1 MKPLEGVRV
10 LDLTHAMSGPFAT
23 MWMADMGAEVIKVE
37 KPGCGDATRAYG
49 PFVNGKSTYFATL
62 NRSKKYVSIDIKKP
76 AGRDLILKLASK
88 CDILLN
94 NFRPGV
100 MDRLGLGYEAVKA
113 VNPRIVY
120 ACISGFGQ
128 EGPYAE
134 RPCYD
139 VVAQAMGG
147 IMAIT
152 GRPEDPPTRVG
163 ASIGDVMGGMSC
175 LAGMLGALYEARKNG
190 VGQIVDVALVDTIV
204 TLSLQDYSCWFGG
217 GNPPQ
222 QMGNQYRAWVPYGT
236 YKAMDGYYIIGAGTD
251 QHFKNFCEK
260 VLQMPELFED
270 ERFIGNPMRVKNREV
285 LDAIINEWAADKKA
299 ADICGMLREADVPFG
314 MINDVKGLE
323 ASPQTAAR
331 RMIVTEE
338 DPVIGSLKMINC
350 PIRFP
355 GNEVEDDSP
364 RPAKPIGAD
373 NCAVLSECLA
383 LTKEEQ
389 NALQQAGVL
398 YAE

>member
-10 LDLTHAMSGPFAT
+10 LDLSHAMSGPFAT
-23 MWMADMGAEVIKVE
+23 MWMADMGAEIIKVE
-37 KPGCGDATRAYG
+37 HPGCGDATRSYG
-49 PFVNGKSTYFATL
+49 PFINGKSAYFATL
-62 NRSKKYVSIDIKKP
+62 NRSKKYVCIDLKKP
-76 AGRDLILKLASK
+76 EGRDLLLKLAAK
-88 CDILLN
+88 CDIILN

-100 MDRLGLGYEAVKA
+100 MDGLGLGYEAVKA
-113 VNPRIVY
+113 INKKIVY

-128 EGPYAE
+128 EGPYSR

-190 VGQIVDVALVDTIV
+190 EGQMVDVALVDSIV

-260 VLQMPELFED
+260 VLRMPELFED
-270 ERFIGNPMRVKNREV
+270 ERFIGNPMRVQNRAE
-285 LDAIINEWAADKKA
+285 LDAIIDEWAADKKA
-299 ADICGMLREADVPFG
+299 DDICAMLRAADVPFG
-314 MINDVKGLE
+314 RINDAKSVEE
-323 ASPQTAAR
+323 APQTAAR
-331 RMIVTEE
+331 RMIVSEN
-338 DPVIGSLKMINC
+338 DPAIGQLKMVNC

-355 GNEVEDDSP
+355 GNEVEADSP
-364 RPAKPIGAD
+364 RPVKPIGAD
-373 NCAVLSECLA
+373 NVAVLGECLSLTNEETDA
-383 LTKEEQ
+383 LYRS
-389 NALQQAGVL
+389 GVL

>member
-23 MWMADMGAEVIKVE
+23 MWMADMGAEIIKVE
-37 KPGCGDATRAYG
+37 RPGSGDATRGYG

-62 NRSKKYVSIDIKKP
+62 NRSKKYVSIDLKKP
-76 AGRDLILKLASK
+76 EGRELVLKLAAR
-88 CDILLN
+88 CDIILN
-94 NFRPGV
+94 NYRPGV

-113 VNPRIVY
+113 VNKKIVY

-128 EGPYAE
+128 EGPYAQ

-175 LAGMLGALYEARKNG
+175 LAGMLAALYEARKNG
-190 VGQIVDVALVDTIV
+190 EGQVVDVALVDTIT

-217 GNPPQ
+217 GNPPV

-260 VLQMPELFED
+260 VLGMPELFED
-270 ERFIGNPMRVKNREV
+270 ERFIGNPMRVKNRDV
-285 LDAIINEWAADKKA
+285 LDAIINDWAADKKA
-299 ADICGMLREADVPFG
+299 ADICAMLRAADVPFG
-314 MINDVKGLE
+314 MINDAKQVAE
-323 ASPQTAAR
+323 SPQTAAR
-331 RMIVTEE
+331 RMIVTED
-338 DPVIGSLKMINC
+338 DPVIGPLKMVNC

-355 GNEVEDDSP
+355 GNEVEEDSP
-364 RPAKPIGAD
+364 RPAKPVGAD
-373 NCAVLSECLA
+373 NAAVLKDCLGLTEKELDA
-383 LTKEEQ
+383 LSVS
-389 NALQQAGVL
+389 GVL

>member
-23 MWMADMGAEVIKVE
+23 MWMADMGAEIIKVE
-37 KPGCGDATRAYG
+37 RPGTGDATRGYG
-49 PFVNGKSTYFATL
+49 PFINGKSTYFATL
-62 NRSKKYVSIDIKKP
+62 NRSKKYVSIDLKKP
-76 AGRDLILKLASK
+76 EGRSLLLKLAEK
-88 CDILLN
+88 CDIILN

-100 MDRLGLGYEAVKA
+100 MDRLGLGYEAVRA
-113 VNPRIVY
+113 VNKKIVY

-128 EGPYAE
+128 EGPYAQ

-163 ASIGDVMGGMSC
+163 ASIGDVMAGMSSVV
-175 LAGMLGALYEARKNG
+175 GMLGALYEARKNG
-190 VGQIVDVALVDTIV
+190 EGQMVDVALVDCIAC
-204 TLSLQDYSCWFGG
+204 LSLQDYSCWFGG
-217 GNPPQ
+217 GDPPK

-251 QHFKNFCEK
+251 MHFRNFCEK
-260 VLQMPELFED
+260 VLGMPELFTD
-270 ERFIGNPMRVKNREV
+270 ERFIGNPMRVKNRNA
-285 LDAIINEWAADKKA
+285 LDAIINAWAADKKA
-299 ADICGMLREADVPFG
+299 ADICAMLRAAEVPFG
-314 MINDVKGLE
+314 MINDVRGVE
-323 ASPQTAAR
+323 SSPQTAAR
-331 RMIVTEE
+331 KMIVTQE
-338 DPVIGSLKMINC
+338 DPVMGPLKMINC

-355 GNEVEDDSP
+355 GEEDDAPP
-364 RPAKPIGAD
+364 RPAKPLGAD
-373 NCAVLSECLA
+373 NEAVLGDCLSLTADEMRA
-383 LTKEEQ
+383 LGE
-389 NALQQAGVL
+389 AGVL